1 MSQRRGAYPPEFRQ
15 QMVELV
21 KAGRKPSELAREF
34 GCHDTSIGA
43 WVRQA
48 NADELGGGRPDA
60 PLTTA
65 ERQELAQLRKQLR
78 QVTMERDILAKA
90 TAWFANK
97 DSGIDKTFT
106 RWSRQIRPTYLYEPC
121 ANALACHPA
130 AFTTGARVRRANVA
144 SMTR

>member
-21 KAGRKPSELAREF
+21 RLGRKTSELAKEF
-34 GCHDTSIGA
+34 GCHETSISA

-48 NADELGGGRPDA
+48 HADELGGGRPEA

-90 TAWFANK
+90 TAWFAAKNG
-97 DSGIDKTFT
+97 S
-106 RWSRQIRPTYLYEPC
+106 SS
-121 ANALACHPA
+121 N
-130 AFTTGARVRRANVA
+130 
-144 SMTR
+144 S